1 VSVKKCA
8 IYHQWTEYSC
18 SLRARFVGCSWH
30 QFCDE
35 HYITC
40 YITCS
45 VRVVCTRLNEAFY
58 YVCRTSLRA
67 DVNDLK
73 RHASTKIHKQ
83 QAAKPGKKSTILN
96 YATTSGTT
104 SFNKEQKET
113 DMNLAVYIAYHRCI
127 RSVDDLDE
135 ILRKI
140 GTSKGSRLENLR
152 LHRTKCSMLIKN
164 VIAPALLKEIVNMSY
179 KCQLYP
185 IHTVAT

>member
-1 VSVKKCA
+1 VLSNNLIIPFEVKMSRKYNTAWESQDWAKGWLKHVKQGPSGSVGPNG
-8 IYHQWTEYSC
+8 S
-18 SLRARFVGCSWH
+18 
-30 QFCDE
+30 
-35 HYITC
+35 
-40 YITCS
+40 
-45 VRVVCTRLNEAFY
+45 NEAFY

-104 SFNKEQKET
+104 SFNKEQKEI

-140 GTSKGSRLENLR
+140 GTTKGSRLENLR